1 MRKSE
6 NNTNTDALQ
15 IELNACLTDI
25 ERIEKELDEQLQI
38 LGEKVDAGFSQM
50 RETNKSLFKVAAQA
64 VRYPYLA
71 VGIAMATV
79 ALSTVAGVVEKVKAA
94 KAHNSALDKLLVMK
108 KSIANEKLKSV
119 KSLKTII
126 NKVLN
131 RLKSLVV
138 NEAEMSFNSSIL
150 TDKKIFTAKR
160 LIMDRTMIIYRTS
173 VYSSLLIEYLEK
185 EYEAWLNDR
194 QYSSMDRPTYLDSN
208 LKILDLLSETGSGT
222 LSLEQIFEPHGNK
235 VSGAE
240 TYVATDSQLLSCA
253 LIITG
258 LDDKHN
264 EITRLPRIQNKLLKR
279 HIKKNQPYKIYRRY
293 YFLRNYIA
301 RPLTGN
307 VITGLLISLA
317 LVLNYLIFQ
326 LFDWAIWLEWLLGV
340 IMTIAE
346 VVIIVLCKIDEIFD
360 EWHDAMCSKIY
371 SACFEK
377 LSKSAG
383 YVKIYKPDL
392 DKKNVVWE
400 GVKGAVQGLINNI

>member
-1 MRKSE
+1 MGKPE
-6 NNTNTDALQ
+6 NKTNTDALQ
-15 IELNACLTDI
+15 VELNACLTDI
-25 ERIEKELDEQLQI
+25 ERIEKELDEQLKI

-50 RETNKSLFKVAAQA
+50 RETNKSLFKAATQA
-64 VRYPYLA
+64 VRYPYFAAGIVVAA
-71 VGIAMATV
+71 VAF
-79 ALSTVAGVVEKVKAA
+79 STISGAVEKVKAA

-108 KSIANEKLKSV
+108 KSIANEKLKNV

-126 NKVLN
+126 NKVQN

-138 NEAEMSFNSSIL
+138 NEAEISLNATIL
-150 TDKKIFTAKR
+150 NDKKMFATKS
-160 LIMDRTMIIYRTS
+160 LIMNRTMAIYRTS
-173 VYSSLLIEYLEK
+173 EYSGLLIEYLEK

-194 QYSSMDRPTYLDSN
+194 QYSSMERPTYLDSN
-208 LKILDLLSETGSGT
+208 LKILDMLTETCDGT
-222 LSLEQIFEPHGNK
+222 LSLEQIFEPHSNE
-235 VSGAE
+235 VRGAE

-279 HIKKNQPYKIYRRY
+279 YIKKNRPYKIYRRY
-293 YFLRNYIA
+293 SFLRNYIA

-307 VITGLLISLA
+307 VITGLLIILA

-326 LFDWAIWLEWLLGV
+326 LFGWAIWLEWLLGV

-346 VVIIVLCKIDEIFD
+346 VVIIILCKIDEIFD
-360 EWHDAMCSKIY
+360 DWHDAMCSKIY

-383 YVKIYKPDL
+383 YVEIYKPDL
-392 DKKNVVWE
+392 DKKNVAWE
-400 GVKGAVQGLINNI
+400 GVKGAAQGLFNI